1 VEAALGLPETQDELK
16 QLVEEAE
23 DEIASIKRDL
33 AASREPAP
41 TALPPPRVEP
51 VAAPP
56 AAPAIGE
63 TLGER
68 LKLLAAS

>member
-1 VEAALGLPETQDELK
+1 MGLPETQYELK

-41 TALPPPRVEP
+41 AALTASRAEPLP
-51 VAAPP
+51 AAP

-63 TLGER
+63 TLRER